1 MPSAVTLASMT
12 AHPQAILA
20 GEQAIV
26 AHLTVECG
34 PLTISGLALTR
45 LPSGEMKIWFPS
57 SGRDRRV
64 VMRDRTE
71 RDALLSLAVNA
82 YRALTGRDPA
92 ETPVAKASP
101 KSDTFHVQRSHPA
114 R

>member
-1 MPSAVTLASMT
+1 MPPAITLTSIA

-20 GEQAIV
+20 GEQAIL

-34 PLTISGLALTR
+34 PFTISGLALMR
-45 LPSGEMKIWFPS
+45 LPSGEMKIWLPS

-82 YRALTGRDPA
+82 YRALIGCDPA
-92 ETPVAKASP
+92 EPPVAKAFLD
-101 KSDTFHVQRSHPA
+101 SDTFHVQRSHPA
-114 R
+114 H